1 MSNALSPRSVDSTTV
16 GTSEARTRIPGSSLS
31 PVGCHSTVAHDSRS
45 LELGATRRLRMLQ
58 GERSLDGIVRREV
71 ILPASR
77 QEAWAALTRSEE
89 LSAWFEADVEIDPHP
104 RGTLAIRFPDGTT
117 RTGAV
122 LAADPPYRLV
132 LVWEEARD
140 AGGLEAQA
148 SRVE

>member
-1 MSNALSPRSVDSTTV
+1 
-16 GTSEARTRIPGSSLS
+16 
-31 PVGCHSTVAHDSRS
+31 
-45 LELGATRRLRMLQ
+45 
-58 GERSLDGIVRREV
+58 VRREV

-148 SRVE
+148 SRVEFTLHTVDEGTLLTVIETPLPASASELRLYRAMR